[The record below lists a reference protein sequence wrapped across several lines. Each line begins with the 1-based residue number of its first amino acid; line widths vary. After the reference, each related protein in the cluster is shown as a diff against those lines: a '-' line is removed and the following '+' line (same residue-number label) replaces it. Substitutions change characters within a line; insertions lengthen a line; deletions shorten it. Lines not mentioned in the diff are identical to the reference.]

1 MMSDETEQLRDG
13 SIVCIKSEG
22 RHVEK
27 IAHQGEV

>member
-13 SIVCIKSEG
+13 SIVYVKSEG

-27 IAHQGEV
+27 IAH